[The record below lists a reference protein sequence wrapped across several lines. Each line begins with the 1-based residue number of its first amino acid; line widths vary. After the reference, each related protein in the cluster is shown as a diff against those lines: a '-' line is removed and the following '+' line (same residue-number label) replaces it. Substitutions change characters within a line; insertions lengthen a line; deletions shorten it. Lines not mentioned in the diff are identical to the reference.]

1 MKLMIVDDDAIT
13 RALLRQIVSQLPGVE
28 IVEAEDGLD
37 AWNQLIAGVS
47 VDFCLLDVMMP
58 QMDGI
63 QLLRRLRQ
71 DDRFKG
77 LKVIICSVI
86 KDSESIKRAVSL
98 NVEDYLLKPFT
109 KESVRQ
115 VFQSAVRRSGQPMKQ
130 PAATR
135 PKRGGATAKLY
146 EDSLGFIEHADGEL
160 AKVRQWLKEDN
171 RLAAWE
177 STGTLLQQ
185 AWELSL
191 SEFVHAMENLESA
204 VMTGNKEAAI
214 HALDDAGLA
223 IQTIL
228 SQTIGKPALEESKDG
243 AENSFSS

>member
-13 RALLRQIVSQLPGVE
+13 RALLRQIVSQLPGIE

-37 AWNQLIAGVS
+37 AWNQFNAGAN

-63 QLLRRLRQ
+63 QLLGRLRQ

-86 KDSESIKRAVSL
+86 KDRESIKRAVSL
-98 NVEDYLLKPFT
+98 DVEDYILKPFT

-115 VFQSAVRRSGQPMKQ
+115 VLQSVVRRSGQPMEQ
-130 PAATR
+130 PATPR
-135 PKRGGATAKLY
+135 PERGGATVKLS
-146 EDSLGFIEHADGEL
+146 EDSLGFIEHADREL

-177 STGTLLQQ
+177 STGTLLQR
-185 AWELSL
+185 AWDLSL
-191 SEFVHAMENLESA
+191 REFVHAMENLESA
-204 VMTGNKEAAI
+204 VMTGNKAAAI

-228 SQTIGKPALEESKDG
+228 SQTIGKPAPVESKDG